1 MQKENQRV
9 AISKRLLKDGL
20 LRLLNKKHITN
31 ISVSELCEEASIN
44 RTTFYRHYQT
54 AHDVLMEIELDFMN
68 AFYEVPAPTKNI
80 NDIRTHTVRM
90 CNFLYDHRETAKL
103 FIRNNTDNDFRLL
116 FQNYADDFVASRAV
130 YYKGKQVNANTL
142 HLMTTF
148 FAYGVYSMVCQW
160 LIEEIPMSPSEVADL
175 IVGSFN
181 RDFSFI

>member
-1 MQKENQRV
+1 MKKENQRV
-9 AISKRLLKDGL
+9 AISKRLLKDSV
-20 LRLLNKKHITN
+20 LRLLRKKHISN

-68 AFYEVPAPTKNI
+68 EFYEVPAPTKNI
-80 NDIRTHTVRM
+80 NDIRNHAVRM
-90 CNFLYDHRETAKL
+90 CNFLYDNKETAKL
-103 FIRNNTDNDFRLL
+103 FIQNNTDNDFRLL
-116 FQNYADDFVASRAV
+116 FQNFADDFVASRTV
-130 YYKGKQVNANTL
+130 YYKGKTVNENTL

-148 FAYGVYSMVCQW
+148 FAYGIYSMVRQW
-160 LIEEIPMSPSEVADL
+160 LIEEIPMSPVEVADL